1 MKLNWKVRL
10 KNPYFWL
17 GLIAVIMTAIGAEPE
32 TFTSWSILWEQIK
45 NFAGNPF
52 LIGCT
57 VVAVI
62 GYVNDPTTAGLG
74 DSRQALLYKKPK
86 KE

>member
-10 KNPYFWL
+10 KNPYFWM
-17 GLIAVIMTAIGAEPE
+17 GLIAVIIAAIGVEPE

-74 DSRQALLYKKPK
+74 DSKQALLYKKPK